1 MYVISWVAVESQLG
15 KLRDYVLMQA
25 IKDSSTLRVGEK
37 FRKPSPR
44 IVFRYGKQDR
54 QIKEFLEMRKTIYHV
69 SRNL

>member
-1 MYVISWVAVESQLG
+1 
-15 KLRDYVLMQA
+15 MQG
-25 IKDSSTLRVGEK
+25 IKESSTLRVGLK

-54 QIKEFLEMRKTIYHV
+54 QIREFLEMRKTINLI